1 MARKES
7 KAARIRRLLA
17 EGRGPS
23 EIAAI
28 VGCMANYVQVVKQR
42 DAGGGMRKCDRAE
55 DPEARRARHRR
66 RYHERYQNDPEFR
79 ERHREAGRMS
89 RQRQKAAREAANAS

>member
-17 EGRGPS
+17 EGKRPS
-23 EIAAI
+23 DIAAI
-28 VGCMANYVQVVKQR
+28 VGCMTNYVQVVKQR

-55 DPEARRARHRR
+55 DPEARCARHRK

-79 ERHREAGRMS
+79 EKHRAAGRMS
-89 RQRQKAAREAANAS
+89 RQRQKEAKSAGMT